1 MDRFWQDLK
10 YGVRMLARSPSFT
23 AIAILTLALGIG
35 ANTILFSVVNG
46 VLLKPLPYLQP
57 DKLVVLSE
65 STPQFDSSSISYPN
79 FLDWQRNNST
89 FSSIAAYRS
98 GDFTITGA
106 GETERV
112 RVGMVS
118 SNFFSVLGV
127 NMATGRAFV
136 PEEDRLGAAP
146 VMVISAGL
154 WHRKFGSDP
163 GIVGKTITMDGT
175 GYNVIGIVPADF
187 RLETTNFESLK
198 DAYIPIAQN
207 KDPLFFDRTV
217 HPGTRAVGRLKPGVT
232 FAAAKADMDQVAR
245 NLAQAYPDADKN
257 AGIHLATLKTDIV
270 GDVEPFLWVLLGAV
284 GFVLLIAC
292 VNVANL
298 QLARSSARAR
308 EFAIRAALGAGQSRV
323 IRQLL
328 TESVLL
334 GLAGG
339 AIGLCLAAWGTQAA
353 IRILPETLPRAQ
365 SVGLDGRVLLFSA
378 LVSIL
383 AGVVFGLAPAVKTAR
398 PNIQQT
404 LQESGRGASG
414 AKHRAQGIF
423 VVVEMAMALVLLVGA
438 GLMIR
443 SLVDLWSVDPGFNPR
458 GVLNFAVSMASSA
471 NENATTE
478 RASLRELERRLLDMP
493 GIEAASVTAGSVPMT
508 GDDEFPFWVD
518 GQPKPT
524 NVSEMPPALFYLV
537 GAGYQKTMQIPMKQ
551 GRFFSQDDNERSAP
565 VVVIDESFAREYFP
579 NQNPIGK
586 RIHLGILDTTPEI
599 VGIVG
604 HIKQWGLDQD
614 GQHSIH
620 AQAYMPFVQ
629 IPDKFFT
636 GQGGLS
642 VEFVT
647 RSQAPPAAM
656 AGPIREAIHKM
667 NSDNVMYE
675 TKSMDEIVAASLSAR
690 RFSMFL
696 LSVFAALA
704 LLLSSIGIYGVLSY
718 VVGQRSRE
726 MGIRIA
732 LGAQRSD
739 VLRLMLG
746 EGMKMA
752 LVGVAI
758 GIVAALALTRL
769 MVQMLFGVSATDPL
783 TFAGVAAILAGVALA
798 ACYIPAR
805 RAMRVDPIVALR
817 YE

>member
-1 MDRFWQDLK
+1 METFWQDLK

-35 ANTILFSVVNG
+35 ANTVLFSVVNG

-57 DKLVVLSE
+57 NSLVSLAE
-65 STPQFDSSSISYPN
+65 STAEFESSSISYPN
-79 FLDWQRNNST
+79 FLDWQRANST
-89 FSSIAAYRS
+89 FSSIAAYR
-98 GDFTITGA
+98 GDDFTITGQ

-118 SNFFSVLGV
+118 STFFPILGV
-127 NMATGRAFV
+127 KMVAGRSFL

-146 VMVISAGL
+146 VVLISAGL

-163 GIVGKTITMDGT
+163 GIVGKTITMNGI
-175 GYNVIGIVPADF
+175 GYDVIGIVPGDF
-187 RLETTNFESLK
+187 RLEASNFDSIK
-198 DAYIPIAQN
+198 DVFIPIEQN
-207 KDPLFFDRTV
+207 KDPMFRDRTV
-217 HPGTRAVGRLKPGVT
+217 HPGTRAIGRLKPGVT
-232 FAAAKADMDQVAR
+232 LSAAKADMNQVAR
-245 NLAQAYPDADKN
+245 NLAATYPDADKG
-257 AGIHLATLKTDIV
+257 AGIHLMPLKEDVV

-298 QLARSSARAR
+298 QLARSSARGR

-323 IRQLL
+323 VRQLL

-339 AIGLCLAAWGTQAA
+339 AIGLLLAGWGTRAA

-365 SVGLDGRVLLFSA
+365 GVGLDGRVLLFTA

-383 AGVVFGLAPAVKTAR
+383 AGVIFGLAPAIKTAR

-423 VVVEMAMALVLLVGA
+423 VVIEMAMSLVLLVGA

-458 GVLNFAVSMASSA
+458 GVLTFAVSMSPSYGQNAS
-471 NENATTE
+471 
-478 RASLRELERRLLDMP
+478 ASRVTLRELEQRLLNIP
-493 GIEAASVTAGSVPMT
+493 GVQAASVTGGALPMT
-508 GDDEFPFWVD
+508 GDNEFPFWVD
-518 GQPKPT
+518 GRPKPA
-524 NVSEMPPALFYLV
+524 NVSEMSPSLFYMV
-537 GAGYQKTMQIPMKQ
+537 APGYQQAMQIPLKQ
-551 GRFFSQDDNERSAP
+551 GRFFSSDDNEHSAT

-579 NQNPIGK
+579 KQNPIGQH
-586 RIHLGILDTTPEI
+586 IHIGILDTTPEVI
-599 VGIVG
+599 GVVG
-604 HIKQWGLDQD
+604 HVKQWGLDHD
-614 GQHSIH
+614 GDAKHPIH
-620 AQAYMPFVQ
+620 AQAYMPFLQ
-629 IPDKFFT
+629 IPDKFFS
-636 GQGGLS
+636 GPLS
-642 VEFVT
+642 VEVVI
-647 RSQAPPAAM
+647 RSQAPPATM
-656 AGPIREAIHKM
+656 AGPVRETIQKM
-667 NSDNVMYE
+667 NSENVMYE
-675 TKSMDEIVAASLSAR
+675 TKSMEEIVAESLAAR
-690 RFSMFL
+690 RFSMIL

-732 LGAQRSD
+732 LGAQRAD

-769 MVQMLFGVSATDPL
+769 MAQMLFGVSATDPV
-783 TFAGVAAILAGVALA
+783 TFARSRGHFAGVALA

>member
-1 MDRFWQDLK
+1 METFWQDLK

-35 ANTILFSVVNG
+35 ANTVLFSVVNG

-57 DKLVVLSE
+57 DSLVSLAE
-65 STPQFDSSSISYPN
+65 STAEFESSSISYPN
-79 FLDWQRNNST
+79 FLDWQRANST
-89 FSSIAAYRS
+89 FSSIAAYR
-98 GDFTITGA
+98 GDDFTITGQ

-118 SNFFSVLGV
+118 SAFFPILGV
-127 NMATGRAFV
+127 KMVAGRSFL

-146 VMVISAGL
+146 VVLISAGL

-163 GIVGKTITMDGT
+163 GIVGKTITMNGT
-175 GYNVIGIVPADF
+175 GYDVIGIVPGDF
-187 RLETTNFESLK
+187 RLEASNFDSIK
-198 DAYIPIAQN
+198 DVFIPIEQN
-207 KDPLFFDRTV
+207 KDPMFRDRTV
-217 HPGTRAVGRLKPGVT
+217 HPGTRAIGRLKPGVT
-232 FAAAKADMDQVAR
+232 LSAAKADMDQVAR
-245 NLAQAYPDADKN
+245 NLAATYPDADKG
-257 AGIHLATLKTDIV
+257 AGIHLMPLKEDVV

-298 QLARSSARAR
+298 QLARSSARGR

-323 IRQLL
+323 VRQLL

-339 AIGLCLAAWGTQAA
+339 AIGLLLAGWGTRAA

-365 SVGLDGRVLLFSA
+365 GVGLDGRVLLFTA

-383 AGVVFGLAPAVKTAR
+383 AGVIFGLAPAIKTAR

-423 VVVEMAMALVLLVGA
+423 VVIEMAMSLVLLVGA

-458 GVLNFAVSMASSA
+458 GVLTFAVSMSPSYGQNASDSRV
-471 NENATTE
+471 T
-478 RASLRELERRLLDMP
+478 LRELEQRLLNIP
-493 GIEAASVTAGSVPMT
+493 GVQAASVTGGALPMT
-508 GDDEFPFWVD
+508 GDNEFPFWVD
-518 GQPKPT
+518 GRPKPA
-524 NVSEMPPALFYLV
+524 NVSEMSPSLFYMV
-537 GAGYQKTMQIPMKQ
+537 APGYQQAMQIPLKQ
-551 GRFFSQDDNERSAP
+551 GRFFSPDDNEHSAN

-579 NQNPIGK
+579 KQNPIGQ
-586 RIHLGILDTTPEI
+586 RIHIGILDTTPEVI
-599 VGIVG
+599 GVVG
-604 HIKQWGLDQD
+604 HVKQWGLDQD
-614 GQHSIH
+614 GDAKHPIH
-620 AQAYMPFVQ
+620 AQAYMPFLQ
-629 IPDKFFT
+629 IPDKFFS
-636 GQGGLS
+636 GPLS
-642 VEFVT
+642 VEVVI
-647 RSQAPPAAM
+647 RSQAPPATM
-656 AGPIREAIHKM
+656 AGLVREAIQNM
-667 NSDNVMYE
+667 NSENVMYE
-675 TKSMDEIVAASLSAR
+675 TKSMEEIVAESLAAR
-690 RFSMFL
+690 RFSMIL

-726 MGIRIA
+726 IGIRIA
-732 LGAQRSD
+732 LGAQRAD

-783 TFAGVAAILAGVALA
+783 TFVGVAAVLAGVALA

>member
-35 ANTILFSVVNG
+35 ANTILFSLVNG
-46 VLLKPLPYLQP
+46 VLLKPLPYQDP
-57 DKLVVLSE
+57 DRLVFFSE
-65 STPQFDSSSISYPN
+65 STADFDSSSISYPN

-89 FSSIAAYRS
+89 FSSIAAYR
-98 GDFTITGA
+98 GQDYTITGA
-106 GETERV
+106 GETERL

-118 SNFFSVLGV
+118 WNFFPVLGV
-127 NMATGRAFV
+127 KMVAGRSFA
-136 PEEDRLGAAP
+136 PEEDRQGGAP
-146 VMVISAGL
+146 VALISGGL

-163 GIVGKTITMDGT
+163 GILGKTITMNGT
-175 GYNVIGIVPADF
+175 GYTVIGIVPADF
-187 RLETTNFESLK
+187 RLEVTNFDSMK
-198 DAYIPIAQN
+198 DAYIPITQN
-207 KDPLFFDRTV
+207 DDPMFYDRGV
-217 HPGTRAVGRLKPGVT
+217 HPGTRAIGRLKPGVT
-232 FAAAKADMDQVAR
+232 FAAAKADMDQVGR
-245 NLAQAYPDADKN
+245 NLSQAYPDADKG
-257 AGIHLATLKTDIV
+257 AGIYLSPLKKDIV
-270 GDVEPFLWVLLGAV
+270 GDVAPYLWVLLGAV

-308 EFAIRAALGAGQSRV
+308 EFAIRAALGAGQGRV

-328 TESVLL
+328 TESILL

-339 AIGLCLAAWGTQAA
+339 AIGLFLAKWGTQAA
-353 IRILPETLPRAQ
+353 IGILPDTLPRAEGI
-365 SVGLDGRVLLFSA
+365 GLDGRVLLFTA

-383 AGVVFGLAPAVKTAR
+383 SGVIFGLAPAMKTAR

-414 AKHRAQGIF
+414 ARHRAQGIF

-443 SLVDLWSVDPGFNPR
+443 SLIDLWRVDPGFNPG
-458 GVLNFAVSMASSA
+458 GVLDFAVSLAPSYSA
-471 NENATTE
+471 NASTARAGVTE
-478 RASLRELERRLLDMP
+478 VERRLLEIP
-493 GIEAASVTAGSVPMT
+493 GIESASMSAGSVPMM
-508 GDDEFPFWVD
+508 DDNEIPFWVD
-518 GQPKPT
+518 GQPKPA
-524 NVSEMPPALFYLV
+524 NQSEMSSTLFYLV
-537 GAGYQKTMQIPMKQ
+537 GPGYQKAMQIPLKQ
-551 GRFFSQDDNERSAP
+551 GRFLSQDDNEHGAP
-565 VVVIDESFAREYFP
+565 VLVIDESFAREYFP

-586 RIHLGILDTTPEI
+586 RIHLGLVGTAPEI

-604 HIKQWGLDQD
+604 HIKQWGLDLD
-614 GQHSIH
+614 GQRSIH

-629 IPDKFFT
+629 IPDKFFS
-636 GQGGLS
+636 GPLS
-642 VEFVT
+642 VQFMT
-647 RSQAPPAAM
+647 RSQAPPASM
-656 AGPIREAIHKM
+656 AGPIREAIRKM
-667 NSDNVMYE
+667 NSDNVMFQIQPME
-675 TKSMDEIVAASLSAR
+675 EIVANSLAAR

-696 LSVFAALA
+696 LSIFAALA
-704 LLLSSIGIYGVLSY
+704 LLLSSLGIYGVLSY
-718 VVGQRSRE
+718 LVGQRSRE

-732 LGAQRSD
+732 LGAQRAD

-752 LVGVAI
+752 LVGVGI
-758 GIVAALALTRL
+758 GVVAALGLTRL
-769 MVQMLFGVSATDPL
+769 LVKMLFGVSATDPL
-783 TFAGVAAILAGVALA
+783 TFIGVAAVLAGVALA

>member
-1 MDRFWQDLK
+1 
-10 YGVRMLARSPSFT
+10 
-23 AIAILTLALGIG
+23 
-35 ANTILFSVVNG
+35 
-46 VLLKPLPYLQP
+46 
-57 DKLVVLSE
+57 
-65 STPQFDSSSISYPN
+65 
-79 FLDWQRNNST
+79 
-89 FSSIAAYRS
+89 
-98 GDFTITGA
+98 
-106 GETERV
+106 
-112 RVGMVS
+112 
-118 SNFFSVLGV
+118 
-127 NMATGRAFV
+127 
-136 PEEDRLGAAP
+136 
-146 VMVISAGL
+146 
-154 WHRKFGSDP
+154 
-163 GIVGKTITMDGT
+163 
-175 GYNVIGIVPADF
+175 
-187 RLETTNFESLK
+187 
-198 DAYIPIAQN
+198 
-207 KDPLFFDRTV
+207 
-217 HPGTRAVGRLKPGVT
+217 
-232 FAAAKADMDQVAR
+232 
-245 NLAQAYPDADKN
+245 
-257 AGIHLATLKTDIV
+257 
-270 GDVEPFLWVLLGAV
+270 
-284 GFVLLIAC
+284 
-292 VNVANL
+292 
-298 QLARSSARAR
+298 
-308 EFAIRAALGAGQSRV
+308 
-323 IRQLL
+323 
-328 TESVLL
+328 
-334 GLAGG
+334 
-339 AIGLCLAAWGTQAA
+339 
-353 IRILPETLPRAQ
+353 
-365 SVGLDGRVLLFSA
+365 
-378 LVSIL
+378 
-383 AGVVFGLAPAVKTAR
+383 
-398 PNIQQT
+398 
-404 LQESGRGASG
+404 
-414 AKHRAQGIF
+414 
-423 VVVEMAMALVLLVGA
+423 
-438 GLMIR
+438 
-443 SLVDLWSVDPGFNPR
+443 
-458 GVLNFAVSMASSA
+458 
-471 NENATTE
+471 
-478 RASLRELERRLLDMP
+478 LLDIP
-493 GIEAASVTAGSVPMT
+493 GIEAASVNAGSVPMT
-508 GDDEFPFWVD
+508 DDNEFPFWVD

-537 GAGYQKTMQIPMKQ
+537 GAGYQKAMQIPMKQ

-586 RIHLGILDTTPEI
+586 RLHLGIIDTTPEI

-604 HIKQWGLDQD
+604 HVKQWGLDQD
-614 GQHSIH
+614 GQRSIR

-647 RSQAPPAAM
+647 RSQAQPGAM

-675 TKSMDEIVAASLSAR
+675 TKSMEEIVAASLSAR

>member
-1 MDRFWQDLK
+1 METFWQDLK

-35 ANTILFSVVNG
+35 ANTVLFSVVNG

-57 DKLVVLSE
+57 DSLVSLAE
-65 STPQFDSSSISYPN
+65 STAEFESSSISYPN
-79 FLDWQRNNST
+79 FLDWQRANST
-89 FSSIAAYRS
+89 FSSIAAYR
-98 GDFTITGA
+98 GDDFTITGQ

-118 SNFFSVLGV
+118 SAFFPILGV
-127 NMATGRAFV
+127 KMVAGRSFL

-146 VMVISAGL
+146 VVLISAGL

-163 GIVGKTITMDGT
+163 GIVGKTITMNGT
-175 GYNVIGIVPADF
+175 GYDVIGIVPGDF
-187 RLETTNFESLK
+187 RLEASNFDSIK
-198 DAYIPIAQN
+198 DVFVPIEQN
-207 KDPLFFDRTV
+207 KDPMFRDRTV
-217 HPGTRAVGRLKPGVT
+217 HPGTRAIGRLKPGVT
-232 FAAAKADMDQVAR
+232 LSAAKADMNQVAR
-245 NLAQAYPDADKN
+245 NLAATYPDADKG
-257 AGIHLATLKTDIV
+257 AGIHLMPLKEDVV

-298 QLARSSARAR
+298 QLARSSARGR

-323 IRQLL
+323 VRQLL

-339 AIGLCLAAWGTQAA
+339 AIGLLLAGWGTRAA

-365 SVGLDGRVLLFSA
+365 GVGLDGRVLLFTA

-383 AGVVFGLAPAVKTAR
+383 AGVIFGLAPAIKTAR

-423 VVVEMAMALVLLVGA
+423 VVIEMAMSLVLLVGA

-458 GVLNFAVSMASSA
+458 GVLTFAVSMSPSYGQNASDSRV
-471 NENATTE
+471 T
-478 RASLRELERRLLDMP
+478 LRELEQRLLNIP
-493 GIEAASVTAGSVPMT
+493 GVQAASVTGGALPMT
-508 GDDEFPFWVD
+508 GDNEFPFWVD
-518 GQPKPT
+518 GRPKPA
-524 NVSEMPPALFYLV
+524 NVSEMSPSLFYMV
-537 GAGYQKTMQIPMKQ
+537 APGYQQAMQIPLKQ
-551 GRFFSQDDNERSAP
+551 GRFFSPDDNEHSAN

-579 NQNPIGK
+579 KQNPIGQ
-586 RIHLGILDTTPEI
+586 RIHIGILDTTPEVI
-599 VGIVG
+599 GVVG
-604 HIKQWGLDQD
+604 HVKQWGLDQD
-614 GQHSIH
+614 GDAKHPIH
-620 AQAYMPFVQ
+620 AQAYMPFLQ
-629 IPDKFFT
+629 IPDKFFS
-636 GQGGLS
+636 GPLS
-642 VEFVT
+642 IEVVI
-647 RSQAPPAAM
+647 RSQAPPATM
-656 AGPIREAIHKM
+656 AGPVREAIQKM
-667 NSDNVMYE
+667 NSENVMYE
-675 TKSMDEIVAASLSAR
+675 TKSMEEIVAESLAAR
-690 RFSMFL
+690 RFSMIL

-726 MGIRIA
+726 IGIRIA
-732 LGAQRSD
+732 LGAQRAD

-783 TFAGVAAILAGVALA
+783 TFVGVAAVLAGVALA

>member
-1 MDRFWQDLK
+1 METFWQDLK

-35 ANTILFSVVNG
+35 ANTVLFSVVNG

-57 DKLVVLSE
+57 DSLVSLAE
-65 STPQFDSSSISYPN
+65 STAEFESSSISYPN
-79 FLDWQRNNST
+79 FLDWQRANST
-89 FSSIAAYRS
+89 FSSIAAYR
-98 GDFTITGA
+98 GDDFTITGQ

-118 SNFFSVLGV
+118 SAFFPILGV
-127 NMATGRAFV
+127 KMVAGRSFL

-146 VMVISAGL
+146 VVLISAGL

-163 GIVGKTITMDGT
+163 GIVGKTITMNGT
-175 GYNVIGIVPADF
+175 GYDVIGIVPGDF
-187 RLETTNFESLK
+187 RLEASNFDSIK
-198 DAYIPIAQN
+198 DVFVPIEQN
-207 KDPLFFDRTV
+207 KDPMFRDRTV
-217 HPGTRAVGRLKPGVT
+217 HPGTRAIGRLKPGVT
-232 FAAAKADMDQVAR
+232 LSAAKADMNQVAR
-245 NLAQAYPDADKN
+245 NLAATYPDADKG
-257 AGIHLATLKTDIV
+257 AGIHLMPLKEDVV

-298 QLARSSARAR
+298 QLARSSARGR

-323 IRQLL
+323 VRQLL

-339 AIGLCLAAWGTQAA
+339 AIGLLLAGWGTRAA

-365 SVGLDGRVLLFSA
+365 GVGLDGRVLLFTA

-383 AGVVFGLAPAVKTAR
+383 AGVIFGLAPAIKTAR

-423 VVVEMAMALVLLVGA
+423 VVIEMAMSLVLLVGA

-458 GVLNFAVSMASSA
+458 GVLTFAVSMSPSYGQNASDSRV
-471 NENATTE
+471 T
-478 RASLRELERRLLDMP
+478 LRELEQRLLNIP
-493 GIEAASVTAGSVPMT
+493 GVQAASVTGGALPMT
-508 GDDEFPFWVD
+508 GDNEFPFWVD
-518 GQPKPT
+518 GRPKPA
-524 NVSEMPPALFYLV
+524 NVSEMSPSLFYMV
-537 GAGYQKTMQIPMKQ
+537 APGYQQAMQIPLKQ
-551 GRFFSQDDNERSAP
+551 GRFFSPDDNEHSAN

-579 NQNPIGK
+579 KQNPIGQ
-586 RIHLGILDTTPEI
+586 RIHIGILDTTPEVI
-599 VGIVG
+599 GVVG
-604 HIKQWGLDQD
+604 HVKQWGLDQD
-614 GQHSIH
+614 GDAKHPIH
-620 AQAYMPFVQ
+620 AQAYMPFLQ
-629 IPDKFFT
+629 IPDKFFS
-636 GQGGLS
+636 GPLS
-642 VEFVT
+642 VEVVI
-647 RSQAPPAAM
+647 RSQAPPATM
-656 AGPIREAIHKM
+656 AGLVREAIQNM
-667 NSDNVMYE
+667 NSENVMYE
-675 TKSMDEIVAASLSAR
+675 TKSMEEIVAESLAAR
-690 RFSMFL
+690 RFSMIL

-726 MGIRIA
+726 IGIRIA
-732 LGAQRSD
+732 LGAQRAD

-783 TFAGVAAILAGVALA
+783 TFVGVAAVLAGVALA

>member
-1 MDRFWQDLK
+1 METFWQDLK

-35 ANTILFSVVNG
+35 ANTVLFSVVNG

-57 DKLVVLSE
+57 DSLVSLAE
-65 STPQFDSSSISYPN
+65 STAEFESSSISYPN
-79 FLDWQRNNST
+79 FLDWQRANST
-89 FSSIAAYRS
+89 FSSIAAYR
-98 GDFTITGA
+98 GDDFTITGQ

-118 SNFFSVLGV
+118 SAFFPILGV
-127 NMATGRAFV
+127 KMVAGRSFL

-146 VMVISAGL
+146 VVLISAGL

-163 GIVGKTITMDGT
+163 GIVGKTITMNGT
-175 GYNVIGIVPADF
+175 GYDVIGIVPGDF
-187 RLETTNFESLK
+187 RLEASNFDSIK
-198 DAYIPIAQN
+198 DVFIPIEQN
-207 KDPLFFDRTV
+207 KDPMFRDRTV
-217 HPGTRAVGRLKPGVT
+217 HPGTRAIGRLKPGVT
-232 FAAAKADMDQVAR
+232 LSAAKADMDQVAR
-245 NLAQAYPDADKN
+245 NLAATYPDADKG
-257 AGIHLATLKTDIV
+257 AGIHLMPLKEDVV

-298 QLARSSARAR
+298 QLARSSARGR

-323 IRQLL
+323 VRQLL

-339 AIGLCLAAWGTQAA
+339 AIGLLLAGWGTRAA

-365 SVGLDGRVLLFSA
+365 GVGLDGRVLLFTA

-383 AGVVFGLAPAVKTAR
+383 AGVIFGLAPAIKTAR

-423 VVVEMAMALVLLVGA
+423 VVIEMAMSLVLLVGA

-458 GVLNFAVSMASSA
+458 GVLTFAVSMSPSYGQNASDSRV
-471 NENATTE
+471 T
-478 RASLRELERRLLDMP
+478 LRELEQRLLNIP
-493 GIEAASVTAGSVPMT
+493 GVQAASVTGGALPMT
-508 GDDEFPFWVD
+508 GDNEFPFWVD
-518 GQPKPT
+518 GRPKPA
-524 NVSEMPPALFYLV
+524 NVSEMSPSLFYMV
-537 GAGYQKTMQIPMKQ
+537 APGYQQAMQIPLKQ
-551 GRFFSQDDNERSAP
+551 GRFFSPDDNEHSAN

-579 NQNPIGK
+579 KQNPIGQ
-586 RIHLGILDTTPEI
+586 RIHIGILDTTPEVI
-599 VGIVG
+599 GVVG
-604 HIKQWGLDQD
+604 HVKQWGLDQD
-614 GQHSIH
+614 GDAKHPIH
-620 AQAYMPFVQ
+620 AQAYMPFLQ
-629 IPDKFFT
+629 IPDKFFS
-636 GQGGLS
+636 GPLS
-642 VEFVT
+642 VEVVI
-647 RSQAPPAAM
+647 RSQAPPATM
-656 AGPIREAIHKM
+656 AGPVREAIQKM
-667 NSDNVMYE
+667 NSENVMYE
-675 TKSMDEIVAASLSAR
+675 TKSMEEIVAESLAAR
-690 RFSMFL
+690 RFSMIL

-726 MGIRIA
+726 IGIRIA
-732 LGAQRSD
+732 LGAQRAD

-783 TFAGVAAILAGVALA
+783 TFVGVAAVLAGVALA

>member
-1 MDRFWQDLK
+1 METFWQDLK

-35 ANTILFSVVNG
+35 ANTVLFSVVNG

-57 DKLVVLSE
+57 DSLVSLAE
-65 STPQFDSSSISYPN
+65 STAEFESSSISYPN
-79 FLDWQRNNST
+79 FLDWQRANST
-89 FSSIAAYRS
+89 FSSIAAYR
-98 GDFTITGA
+98 GDDFTITGQ

-118 SNFFSVLGV
+118 STFFPILGV
-127 NMATGRAFV
+127 KMVVGRSFL

-146 VMVISAGL
+146 VVLISAGL

-163 GIVGKTITMDGT
+163 GIVGKTITMNGT
-175 GYNVIGIVPADF
+175 GYDVIGIVPGDF
-187 RLETTNFESLK
+187 RLEASNFDSIK
-198 DAYIPIAQN
+198 DVFIPIEQN
-207 KDPLFFDRTV
+207 KDPMFRDRTV
-217 HPGTRAVGRLKPGVT
+217 HPGTRAIGRLKPGVT
-232 FAAAKADMDQVAR
+232 LSAAKADMNQVAR
-245 NLAQAYPDADKN
+245 NLAATYPDADKG
-257 AGIHLATLKTDIV
+257 AGIHLMPLKEDVV

-298 QLARSSARAR
+298 QLARSSARGR

-323 IRQLL
+323 VRQLL

-339 AIGLCLAAWGTQAA
+339 AIGLLLAGWGTRAA

-365 SVGLDGRVLLFSA
+365 GVGLDGRVLLFTA

-383 AGVVFGLAPAVKTAR
+383 AGVIFGLAPAIKTAR

-423 VVVEMAMALVLLVGA
+423 VVIEMAMSLVLLVGA

-458 GVLNFAVSMASSA
+458 GVLTFAVSMSPSYGQNASDSRV
-471 NENATTE
+471 T
-478 RASLRELERRLLDMP
+478 LRELEQRLVNIP
-493 GIEAASVTAGSVPMT
+493 GVQAASVTGGALPMT
-508 GDDEFPFWVD
+508 GDNEFPFWVD
-518 GQPKPT
+518 GRPKPA
-524 NVSEMPPALFYLV
+524 NVSEMSPSLFYMV
-537 GAGYQKTMQIPMKQ
+537 APGYQQAMQIPLKQ
-551 GRFFSQDDNERSAP
+551 GRFFSPDDNEHSAN

-579 NQNPIGK
+579 KQNPIGQ
-586 RIHLGILDTTPEI
+586 RIHIGILDTTPEVI
-599 VGIVG
+599 GVVG
-604 HIKQWGLDQD
+604 HVKQWGLDQD
-614 GQHSIH
+614 GDAKHPIH
-620 AQAYMPFVQ
+620 AQAYMPFLQ
-629 IPDKFFT
+629 IPDKFFS
-636 GQGGLS
+636 GPLS
-642 VEFVT
+642 VEVVI
-647 RSQAPPAAM
+647 RSQAPPATM
-656 AGPIREAIHKM
+656 AGPVREAIQKM
-667 NSDNVMYE
+667 NSENVMYE
-675 TKSMDEIVAASLSAR
+675 TKPMEEIVAESLAAR
-690 RFSMFL
+690 RFSMIL

-726 MGIRIA
+726 IGIRIA
-732 LGAQRSD
+732 LGAQRAD

-783 TFAGVAAILAGVALA
+783 TFLGVAAVLAGVALA

>member
-1 MDRFWQDLK
+1 METFWQDLK

-35 ANTILFSVVNG
+35 ANTVLFSVVNG

-57 DKLVVLSE
+57 DSLVSLAE
-65 STPQFDSSSISYPN
+65 STAEFESSSISYPN
-79 FLDWQRNNST
+79 FLDWQRANST
-89 FSSIAAYRS
+89 FSSIAAYR
-98 GDFTITGA
+98 GDDFTITGQ

-118 SNFFSVLGV
+118 SAFFPILGV
-127 NMATGRAFV
+127 KMVAGRSFL

-146 VMVISAGL
+146 VVLISAGL

-163 GIVGKTITMDGT
+163 GIVGKTITMNGT
-175 GYNVIGIVPADF
+175 GYDVIGIVPGDF
-187 RLETTNFESLK
+187 RLEASNFDSIK
-198 DAYIPIAQN
+198 DVFIPIEQN
-207 KDPLFFDRTV
+207 KDPMFRDRTV
-217 HPGTRAVGRLKPGVT
+217 HPGTRAIGRLKPGVT
-232 FAAAKADMDQVAR
+232 LSAAKADMNQVAR
-245 NLAQAYPDADKN
+245 NLAATYPDADKG
-257 AGIHLATLKTDIV
+257 AGIHLMPLKEDVV

-298 QLARSSARAR
+298 QLARSSARGR

-323 IRQLL
+323 VRQLL

-339 AIGLCLAAWGTQAA
+339 AIGLLLAGWGTRAA

-365 SVGLDGRVLLFSA
+365 GVGLDGRVLLFTA

-383 AGVVFGLAPAVKTAR
+383 AGVIFGLAPAIKTAR

-423 VVVEMAMALVLLVGA
+423 VVIEMAMSLVLLVGA

-458 GVLNFAVSMASSA
+458 GVLTFAVSMSPSYGQNASDSRV
-471 NENATTE
+471 T
-478 RASLRELERRLLDMP
+478 LRELEQRLLNIP
-493 GIEAASVTAGSVPMT
+493 GVQAASVTGGALPMT
-508 GDDEFPFWVD
+508 GDNEFPFWVD
-518 GQPKPT
+518 GRPKPA
-524 NVSEMPPALFYLV
+524 NVSEMSPSLFYMV
-537 GAGYQKTMQIPMKQ
+537 APGYQQAMQIPLKQ
-551 GRFFSQDDNERSAP
+551 GRFFSPDDNEHSAN

-579 NQNPIGK
+579 KQNPIGQ
-586 RIHLGILDTTPEI
+586 RIHIGILDTTPEVI
-599 VGIVG
+599 GVVG
-604 HIKQWGLDQD
+604 HVKQWGLDQD
-614 GQHSIH
+614 GDAKHPIH
-620 AQAYMPFVQ
+620 AQAYMPFLQ
-629 IPDKFFT
+629 IPDKFFS
-636 GQGGLS
+636 GPLS
-642 VEFVT
+642 VEVVI
-647 RSQAPPAAM
+647 RSQAPPATM
-656 AGPIREAIHKM
+656 AGLVREAIQNM
-667 NSDNVMYE
+667 NSENVMYE
-675 TKSMDEIVAASLSAR
+675 TKSMEEIVAESLAAR
-690 RFSMFL
+690 RFSMIL

-726 MGIRIA
+726 IGIRIA
-732 LGAQRSD
+732 LGAQRAD

-783 TFAGVAAILAGVALA
+783 TFVGVAAVLAGVALA